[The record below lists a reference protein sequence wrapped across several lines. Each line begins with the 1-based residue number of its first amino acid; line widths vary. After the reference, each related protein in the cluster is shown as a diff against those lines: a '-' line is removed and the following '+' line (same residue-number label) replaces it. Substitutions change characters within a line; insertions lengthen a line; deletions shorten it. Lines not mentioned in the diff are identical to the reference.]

1 MDINETELCLIGGAV
16 YYAQRLE
23 FALYGIAAHAAHTDV
38 AKKDKHFRELNTE
51 DFLRGDL
58 KKQKATLGRL
68 VDIFGDDFGI
78 KTKSLEKLIDDRN
91 LIVYRYYRVFVTQL
105 KGVER
110 RTDGKD
116 FLQDFIKRTLDFT
129 NIVKGLLYR
138 LMEATAQKEGRTE
151 EFVRT
156 KSIHDAIA
164 AYDQHI
170 MAYSSEKA
178 KR

>member
-1 MDINETELCLIGGAV
+1 MGLL
-16 YYAQRLE
+16 R
-23 FALYGIAAHAAHTDV
+23 HAAHTDV

-58 KKQKATLGRL
+58 TKQKATLGRL

-110 RTDGKD
+110 PDGWQGFSTGFYQAHTRLYKYC
-116 FLQDFIKRTLDFT
+116 KRTSLSFDGSYST
-129 NIVKGLLYR
+129 KRGSNRGVCANQVYSRRNCGL
-138 LMEATAQKEGRTE
+138 
-151 EFVRT
+151 
-156 KSIHDAIA
+156 
-164 AYDQHI
+164 
-170 MAYSSEKA
+170 
-178 KR
+178 